1 MTISL
6 AGRCARTGAV
16 GGIISSSSPAVASRC
31 LWVCAQGVV
40 LSQNVTDPVLGV
52 LGTKLLEQG
61 YGAPGVLAQLTT
73 ARAHQEWRQIAVLD
87 GAGHSAVH
95 TGEKGLGLV
104 STAQGRDCVAAGNML
119 ADEAVVGAM
128 VKGFEAAPQDFISD
142 RLLTALMAGIE
153 AGGEAGPLH
162 SAGMAVHEHDA
173 WPCVDL
179 RIDWTDASPLTE
191 LQSLWQRYRP
201 QMKDYVTR
209 AKDPTQ
215 APSYGVPGDP

>member
-16 GGIISSSSPAVASRC
+16 GGVISSSSPAVASRC
-31 LWVCAQGVV
+31 LWVGAQGVV

-52 LGTKLLEQG
+52 LGSELLKQG
-61 YGAPGVLAQLTT
+61 YGALGVLKQLTT
-73 ARAHQEWRQIAVLD
+73 ARAYPEWRQIAVLD
-87 GAGHSAVH
+87 GGGYSAVH
-95 TGEKGLGLV
+95 SGAKGLGIV
-104 STAQGRDCVAAGNML
+104 SAAQGRDCVAAGNML
-119 ADEAVVGAM
+119 ADKNVVEAM
-128 VKGFEAAPQDFISD
+128 VKGFEAAPQVFIAD
-142 RLLTALMAGIE
+142 RLLAALQAGVE
-153 AGGEAGPLH
+153 AGGEAGPMH
-162 SAGMAVHEHDA
+162 SAGMAVQEHDL

-179 RIDWTDASPLTE
+179 RIDWTDASPLAE

-201 QMKDYVTR
+201 QMKDYVMR

>member
-16 GGIISSSSPAVASRC
+16 GGIITSSSLAVASRC
-31 LWVCAQGVV
+31 LWVGAQGVV

-52 LGTKLLEQG
+52 LGLKLLERG

-73 ARAHQEWRQIAVLD
+73 ARAHPEWRQIAVLD
-87 GAGHSAVH
+87 GGGYSAVH
-95 TGEKGLGLV
+95 SGGKGLGIV
-104 STAQGRDCVAAGNML
+104 SSAQGRDCVAAGNML
-119 ADEAVVGAM
+119 ADRTVIDAM
-128 VKGFEAAPQDFISD
+128 VNAFEAAPQDFIAD
-142 RLLTALMAGIE
+142 RLLAALQAGINE
-153 AGGEAGPLH
+153 GGEAGPVH
-162 SAGMAVHEHDA
+162 SAGMVVHEHDL

-179 RIDWTDASPLTE
+179 RIDWADASPLAE
-191 LQSLWQRYRP
+191 LQSLWRRYRP

>member
-16 GGIISSSSPAVASRC
+16 GGIITSSSPAVASRC
-31 LWVCAQGVV
+31 LWVGAHGVV

-52 LGTKLLEQG
+52 LGLKLLEQG
-61 YGAPGVLAQLTT
+61 YGAPGVLTQLST
-73 ARAHQEWRQIAVLD
+73 ARAHTQWRQIAVLD
-87 GAGHSAVH
+87 GGGYSAVR
-95 TGEKGLGLV
+95 TGEKGLGIV
-104 STAQGRDCVAAGNML
+104 CTAQGRDCVAAGNML
-119 ADEAVVGAM
+119 AQRSVVDAM
-128 VKGFEAAPQDFISD
+128 VKGFEAAPQDYIAE
-142 RLLTALMAGIE
+142 RLLAALQAGID
-153 AGGEAGPLH
+153 AGGEAGPVH
-162 SAGMAVHEHDA
+162 SAGMAVHEHDV

-179 RIDWTDASPLTE
+179 RIDWTDASPLAE
-191 LQSLWQRYRP
+191 LESLWQRYRP

>member
-31 LWVCAQGVV
+31 LWVSVAGVV

-52 LGTKLLEQG
+52 LGLKLLEQG
-61 YGAPGVLAQLTT
+61 YGASGVLAQLAT
-73 ARAHQEWRQIAVLD
+73 ARAYPEWRQVAVLD
-87 GAGHSAVH
+87 ASGHSAVH
-95 TGEKGLGLV
+95 TGEKGLGRV
-104 STAQGRDCVAAGNML
+104 STARGRDCVAAGNML
-119 ADEAVVGAM
+119 ADRSVVDAM
-128 VKGFEAAPQDFISD
+128 VQGFEAAPQAFIAD
-142 RLLTALMAGIE
+142 RLLAALQAGID
-153 AGGEAGPLH
+153 AGGEAGPVH
-162 SAGMAVHEHDA
+162 SAGMAVHEHDL

-179 RIDWTDASPLTE
+179 RIDWSDASPLAE

>member
-31 LWVCAQGVV
+31 LWVGAQGVV

-52 LGTKLLEQG
+52 LGLKLLEQG

-73 ARAHQEWRQIAVLD
+73 ARAHAQWRQIAVLD
-87 GAGHSAVH
+87 GGGHSAVH
-95 TGEKGLGLV
+95 TGEKGLGIV
-104 STAQGRDCVAAGNML
+104 STAQRRDCVAAGNML
-119 ADEAVVGAM
+119 ADRTVVDAM
-128 VKGFEAAPQDFISD
+128 VKGFEAAPQDFIAD
-142 RLLTALMAGIE
+142 RLLAALRAGLD
-153 AGGEAGPLH
+153 AGGEAGPVH
-162 SAGMAVHEHDA
+162 SAGMTVHEHDL

-179 RIDWTDASPLTE
+179 RVDWADASPLAE
-191 LQSLWQRYRP
+191 LRSLWQRYRP
-201 QMKDYVTR
+201 QMRDYVTR

>member
-31 LWVCAQGVV
+31 LWVSAQGVV

-52 LGTKLLEQG
+52 LGSRLLEQG
-61 YGAPGVLAQLTT
+61 YGATGVLAHLAT
-73 ARAHQEWRQIAVLD
+73 ARAHSEWRQIAVLD
-87 GAGHSAVH
+87 GGGHSAVH
-95 TGEKGLGLV
+95 TGEKGLGIV
-104 STAQGRDCVAAGNML
+104 ASAQGRDCVAAGNML
-119 ADEAVVGAM
+119 ADTTVVNAM
-128 VKGFEAAPQDFISD
+128 VKAFEATPEEFIAV
-142 RLLTALMAGIE
+142 RLLAALREGID
-153 AGGEAGPLH
+153 AGGEAGPVH
-162 SAGMAVHEHDA
+162 SAGVAVHEHDV

-179 RIDWTDASPLTE
+179 RIDWTDGSPLAE
-191 LQSLWQRYRP
+191 LQSLWQRYEP

>member
-31 LWVCAQGVV
+31 LWVGAQGVV

-52 LGTKLLEQG
+52 LGSRLLEQG

-73 ARAHQEWRQIAVLD
+73 ARAHPEWRQIAVLD
-87 GAGHSAVH
+87 GGGHSAVH
-95 TGEKGLGLV
+95 TGEKGLGIV

-119 ADEAVVGAM
+119 ANRTVVDAM
-128 VKGFEAAPQDFISD
+128 VKGFEAAPQDFIAD
-142 RLLTALMAGIE
+142 RLLAALQAGID
-153 AGGEAGPLH
+153 AGGEAGPVH
-162 SAGMAVHEHDA
+162 SAGMAVHEHDL

-179 RIDWTDASPLTE
+179 RIDWTDAAPLAE

-201 QMKDYVTR
+201 QMKDYVMR

-215 APSYGVPGDP
+215 APSYGVPGNP

>member
-31 LWVCAQGVV
+31 LWVGAQGVV

-52 LGTKLLEQG
+52 LGSKLLEQG
-61 YGAPGVLAQLTT
+61 YGALGVLAQLTT
-73 ARAHQEWRQIAVLD
+73 ARAHPEWRQIAVLD
-87 GAGHSAVH
+87 ASGHSAVH
-95 TGEKGLGLV
+95 TGAKGLGLV

-119 ADEAVVGAM
+119 AATSVVDAM
-128 VKGFEAAPQDFISD
+128 VKGFEAAPQDFIAD
-142 RLLTALMAGIE
+142 RLLAALRAGID
-153 AGGEAGPLH
+153 AGGEAGPVH
-162 SAGMAVHEHDA
+162 SAGMAVHEHDL

-179 RIDWTDASPLTE
+179 RIDWTDASPLAE
-191 LQSLWQRYRP
+191 LQSLWRRYQP
-201 QMKDYVTR
+201 QMQDYITR
-209 AKDPTQ
+209 ANDPTQ